1 LIIDWYLTLSTLK
14 AQQFFMKEDLPVD
27 HLAALKANKESAL
40 KAIFQEHYSSLYQ
53 IIRRVVYDHAIT
65 EDLTQEVF
73 VKLWEKRHK
82 IELQGSLGP
91 YLRRMAFNEAL
102 GYLRKQKKMT
112 LEDIEDQYDLA
123 TETADAEDIYA
134 HEELKVAV
142 AAAME
147 KLPARCRM
155 VFSLSRFEGKS
166 YKEIGEEM
174 EISVKTVENQISKA
188 LRLMR
193 QYLKP
198 FLPLL
203 LFFFLQ

>member
-1 LIIDWYLTLSTLK
+1 
-14 AQQFFMKEDLPVD
+14 MKPELPVD
-27 HLAALKANKESAL
+27 HLEALKANKESAL
-40 KAIFQEHYSSLYQ
+40 KVIFQEHYSSIYQ
-53 IIRRVVYDHAIT
+53 IIRRVVYDHSTT

-82 IELQGSLGP
+82 IELKGSLGP

-112 LEDIEDQYDLA
+112 IEDIEDQYDLA
-123 TETADAEDIYA
+123 TENADAEDIYA
-134 HEELKVAV
+134 HQELKEALD
-142 AAAME
+142 AAME
-147 KLPARCRM
+147 RLPTRCRM
-155 VFSLSRFEGKS
+155 VFSLSRFEGKT

-193 QYLKP
+193 KYLKP
-198 FLPLL
+198 FLPII
-203 LFFFLQ
+203 LFIFL